1 MRVKRETPTELVV
14 AESTIWIST
23 ICAIAAAALL
33 YSLRNQ
39 VHKLGGL
46 LMAGFLLAFAAGF
59 VLKTQ
64 VIFNAM
70 ERTASWSR
78 RRLFWLKSGTIP
90 FDAIQDIGMD
100 SSVGNHGVLTYRL
113 TIVTAQGTI
122 PMSDSYSGGK
132 ESKTEMRERILRFL
146 GKEAVSA
153 NEDDESSIRSLL
165 AQGRKIDAIQLLR
178 SSRNISL
185 TEAKQRV
192 ESIEA
197 QLGTHK

>member
-1 MRVKRETPTELVV
+1 MRVKRETPAELVV
-14 AESTIWIST
+14 AEGTIWVSC
-23 ICAIAAAALL
+23 ICAVVASALL

-39 VHKLGGL
+39 GQKLGGL

-70 ERTASWSR
+70 ERTASWSG
-78 RRLFWLKSGTIP
+78 RRLFWVKSGTIP
-90 FDAIQDIGMD
+90 FDAIQDVGMD
-100 SSVGNHGVLTYRL
+100 SSVGNHGVLTYRM

-132 ESKTEMRERILRFL
+132 QSKTEMRERILRFL
-146 GKEAVSA
+146 GKEAGSA
-153 NEDDESSIRSLL
+153 NEADESSIRSLL

-178 SSRNISL
+178 SSRNIGL
-185 TEAKQRV
+185 TEAKQQV
-192 ESIEA
+192 EAIEA
-197 QLGTHK
+197 QTETH